1 MSNEEQKYE
10 VKQIIQVDEELV
22 ENISGLIEAE
32 AADNILVLLADLHP
46 ADIAEIINGLD
57 LDEAK
62 YLFNLLNTGMASEVV
77 TEIDENLREKILQEI
92 DTQKIATIVDELDT
106 DDATDIVSELPD
118 TIAQEVLDAIDKE
131 DSAEVKQLLKYPEDS
146 AGGIMTSD
154 FVYVN
159 ETASIKE
166 AIEEVRK
173 NAEEFEHIYY
183 IYVLRDNDELVGI
196 ASLKSLLLNPLDT
209 NVTAI
214 ISKDL
219 ITVNPE
225 MDQEEVAEIMEKY
238 DLVSI
243 PVINENNIMLG
254 RITIDDVVDVI
265 QEEASEDIQK
275 IAGLSDEQES
285 ADSIFHISR
294 IRLPWL
300 IIALVMEL
308 VAAIVLSS
316 YESFMREVIIATF
329 FIPVVMAMGGSSG
342 TQAGI
347 VMVRGL
353 GVKELW
359 LKDSLRK
366 LSKEFGVALL
376 NGIACGLFL
385 LIATYIFFPRDEVSL
400 HFAILLSISLLVII
414 VFSTMVGA
422 SIPVLL
428 RKFNTD
434 PAIATGPFVTTTN
447 DILGLLIYLSFI
459 TMFFVA

>member
-342 TQAGI
+342 TQAAI